1 MISGMKSTH
10 ALCLAGSL
18 LAGCQQR
25 PSQPPQHVNAR
36 IIAITPR
43 VSRWESDQ
51 MVIQFQSSNGLI
63 GKRMMLFS
71 EIHCGVGDTVK
82 ATAQGVSLTMDDASC
97 R

>member
-1 MISGMKSTH
+1 MISSMKFAP

-18 LAGCQQR
+18 LVGCQQ
-25 PSQPPQHVNAR
+25 QPVQPKQHVTAR

-51 MVIQFQSSNGLI
+51 MIIQFQSANGLT
-63 GKRMMLFS
+63 GKRVMPAT
-71 EIHCGVGDTVK
+71 EIHCALGDTVK

>member
-1 MISGMKSTH
+1 
-10 ALCLAGSL
+10 
-18 LAGCQQR
+18 
-25 PSQPPQHVNAR
+25 
-36 IIAITPR
+36 
-43 VSRWESDQ
+43 

-71 EIHCGVGDTVK
+71 EIHCAVGDTVK